1 MKIGFIGTG
10 VMGGAM
16 ALNLI
21 KKGYSLNV
29 FNRTKSKAQTLL
41 DNGAIWKDSV
51 KDVAN
56 SSDVIIS
63 IVSFPKDVE
72 QIYFGPEGILE
83 NAQRGS
89 IAIDMATSDPELD
102 KKIYEQGKKSGIA
115 ALDAPVSGGDVG
127 AQKGTLCIMVGGDE
141 KVYEEVLPIL
151 KAMGSTIV
159 YQGGAG
165 AGQQCKMANQIALAA
180 TAMGVVEAF
189 AFADKA
195 GLDREKVFKILSSGG
210 ADSWQLEAY
219 APRIFKKDFGPG
231 FYIKLLVK
239 DLSIAKSEAKLMGL
253 NLQALNL
260 SDSLYQG
267 LIDEGMGDL
276 GMQALIKL
284 FEKD

>member
-1 MKIGFIGTG
+1 M
-10 VMGGAM
+10 
-16 ALNLI
+16 L
-21 KKGYSLNV
+21 
-29 FNRTKSKAQTLL
+29 TKPFLPF
-41 DNGAIWKDSV
+41 V
-51 KDVAN
+51 
-56 SSDVIIS
+56 
-63 IVSFPKDVE
+63 
-72 QIYFGPEGILE
+72 
-83 NAQRGS
+83 
-89 IAIDMATSDPELD
+89 TSDLYTEPIMMDIQGSDTRPLAD